1 MNDQQIITRK
11 EIEELDVVPVDSLDD
26 AVKKANDRV
35 DELIGTE
42 VITSL
47 TPEDIEELADLQES
61 SKSTDEIGDWIAER
75 VPDYAEI
82 IEDARNLALGDLVD
96 EYDKEEE

>member
-11 EIEELDVVPVDSLDD
+11 EIEELDVVPVDSLND

-47 TPEDIEELADLQES
+47 TPEDIEELAGLQES
-61 SKSTDEIGDWIAER
+61 NKSTDEIGDWIAER

-96 EYDKEEE
+96 EYEKEDE